1 MPERARTGVSVTR
14 ETGYRP
20 AVGLLQSCRMRR
32 PSFVSIISFILTVS
46 ALTTSCGRAA
56 PVTVPTGPAAVFP
69 GVEWER
75 HETPSAG
82 GFCAEGLERVT
93 ARAKELSTSAM
104 VAAVGGK
111 IVYEYG
117 DLARV
122 SYLASVRKSILA
134 MLYGNYVHSGV
145 IRLDRTLAELGI
157 DDIQSLSP
165 LERSATAADLLGA
178 RSGVYHPASN
188 PGDSLAS
195 APARGSQKPGT
206 YFLYSNWDFNALG
219 TIFEQETKQG
229 LYDALEKDL
238 AIPIGMQDFDRTTH
252 RRTGDATRS
261 RHLAYH
267 MNLSTRDM
275 ARVGHVMLRNG
286 RWKDRQIVPEA
297 WARRIVS
304 VVTPVTQM
312 NPENFRK
319 GPFGYGYLWWIWDG
333 PWSSGPYEGAYTGQG
348 AIGQFITVLP
358 KLDLVVAH
366 KTVPGDGRNVS
377 GGQYRELL
385 DLLVNARGCGG

>member
-1 MPERARTGVSVTR
+1 MTRRSVLV
-14 ETGYRP
+14 
-20 AVGLLQSCRMRR
+20 AVIGLVLS
-32 PSFVSIISFILTVS
+32 SS
-46 ALTTSCGRAA
+46 ALASSCHRRATLGTPA
-56 PVTVPTGPAAVFP
+56 PPAALFP
-69 GVEWER
+69 DKEWLRYES
-75 HETPSAG
+75 PSAA
-82 GFCAEGLERVT
+82 GFCAGGLDSVT
-93 ARAKELSTSAM
+93 ARAKGLSTTAM
-104 VAAVGGK
+104 VAVVGGK

-117 DLARV
+117 DLSRV

-134 MLYGNYVHSGV
+134 MLFGNYVKSGA
-145 IRLDRTLAELGI
+145 IRIDRPLADLGI

-165 LERSATAADLLGA
+165 LERSATVADLLGA

-195 APARGSQKPGT
+195 APPRGSQKPGT

-219 TIFEQETKQG
+219 TIFEQETKQSI
-229 LYDALEKDL
+229 YDALEKDL
-238 AIPIGMQDFDRTTH
+238 AIPAGMQDFDRSTH

-275 ARVGHVMLRNG
+275 ARVGYVMLRHG
-286 RWKDRQIVPEA
+286 RWKDRQLVPED
-297 WARRIVS
+297 WARRIVT

-312 NPENFRK
+312 NPPNYRK

-333 PWSSGPYEGAYTGQG
+333 PWSAGAYEGAYTGQG

-366 KTVPGDGRNVS
+366 KTVPGSDRNVS
-377 GGQYRELL
+377 GAQYRELL
-385 DLLVNARGCGG
+385 DLLVGARGCGS